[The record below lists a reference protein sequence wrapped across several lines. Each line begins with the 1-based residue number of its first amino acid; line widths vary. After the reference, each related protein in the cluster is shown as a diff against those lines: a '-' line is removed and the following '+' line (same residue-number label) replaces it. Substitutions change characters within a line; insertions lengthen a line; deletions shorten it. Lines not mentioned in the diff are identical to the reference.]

1 MSKFGNGHGN
11 VKDWRFLKFLIMGE
25 PLQTTVNG
33 GEPLQTAKWHSLP
46 FASD

>member
-1 MSKFGNGHGN
+1 LFFNKIKFEIL

-33 GEPLQTAKWHSLP
+33 GEPLQTAK
-46 FASD
+46 